1 MRRILLLL
9 AGAAILGLPAAA
21 AARAQSDHAAHR
33 LVVRNASTD
42 GDVVTGNPVAT
53 VVVNNGFVIGHVAQE
68 GAVKLYHF
76 ASGTGT
82 GSVAAQVTGVDL
94 LRQGVTW
101 HGQRG
106 TKYTGNDFRFRAVGG
121 VWRVVVYGAGVSLYA
136 GGTYVKAHLHG
147 SKFSPHTDGVYAFDG
162 ERFASLPPGV
172 LTRILG
178 KKK

>member
-9 AGAAILGLPAAA
+9 AGAAILALPAAA
-21 AARAQSDHAAHR
+21 AARAQSQQAAPHFF
-33 LVVRNASTD
+33 VVRNASTD

-76 ASGTGT
+76 ASGA
-82 GSVAAQVTGVDL
+82 GSVAPQVTGVDL
-94 LRQGVTW
+94 IRQGVTW

-147 SKFSPHTDGVYAFDG
+147 STFSPRTDGVYAFDG
-162 ERFASLPPGV
+162 EKFASLPSGV
-172 LTRILG
+172 LTRTLG